1 MFREILT
8 LLKPASL
15 GMRNYLRD
23 PGPGG
28 RVKLASLAIFT
39 LALWAALYLLS
50 IKMLRSF
57 YSVEG
62 FGDILSRKTFSL
74 LWLSGAALLI
84 FSAVISALSSFYLAR
99 DLSLLMAAPVDRES
113 IFWARSWQSLL
124 SSAWMPTVFLT
135 PVFMAFGYAF
145 DASPWYYLLLAPTT
159 LPVVMASAFVS
170 QIAVI
175 LLVNILPARRTR
187 DIMSLLGMLAFVGLY
202 LAFRLLRP
210 EQLVNPDSFQNV
222 AGYLASLR
230 TPTSPMLP
238 TTWATDLLWP
248 LLGGQI
254 ADFKIVN
261 LGLLWVMA
269 MVLGLTASYAAHFL
283 YWAGYN
289 KSQEGA
295 GRQKAGGLLSMAASV
310 IRLARRPEARALW
323 IKDFKI
329 FFRDH
334 TQWSQ
339 LFLLGALM
347 IIYLYNFSVLN
358 LKRYPLQAFFLE
370 NVIAF
375 LNVGL
380 VGLVSATLSLRFAF
394 PSISAEGFSY
404 WYIRSSPMSV
414 GDFMRYKLYFWM
426 TPILAVALVLTWL
439 TNRFLDA
446 APVMSATAFGLTLI
460 LTPGLCSLGVGLGAR
475 FPRFET
481 ENLAQ
486 VPTGYGGLI
495 FMVSSSLSLLA
506 LIGLSAWPVV
516 RYLRIR
522 RRGMAWDMVDVVLI
536 LIMAALVLFL
546 AWQLWRRPYRMGRE
560 ALEVYDEEA
569 RSLDRPETDDP
580 FSEVGNGAKKKGRN
594 RWRSKEKLEGK
605 SSSPPQELL
614 ASRTRQVSPHA
625 DESS

>member
-1 MFREILT
+1 MSEFLA
-8 LLKPASL
+8 LLKPSIFGL
-15 GMRNYLRD
+15 RNYLRD

-28 RVKLASLAIFT
+28 RVKLVSLTIFT
-39 LALWAALYLLS
+39 LAMWAALFFLS
-50 IKMLRSF
+50 IKMIRSF

-62 FGDILSRKTFSL
+62 FGDILAHKTFNL
-74 LWLSGAALLI
+74 LWLSGVALLI
-84 FSAVISALSSFYLAR
+84 FSAIITALSSFYLAR

-113 IFWARSWQSLL
+113 IFWARSLQSLM
-124 SSAWMPTVFLT
+124 SSAWMPVAFLL
-135 PVFMAFGYAF
+135 PVFFAYGYTFG
-145 DASPWYYLLLAPTT
+145 ASPVYFLLLVPAAA
-159 LPVVMASAFVS
+159 PVVLTAGFASQTV
-170 QIAVI
+170 VI
-175 LLVNILPARRTR
+175 LLVNVLPARRTR
-187 DIMSLLGMLAFVGLY
+187 DIMSLLGILAFVALY
-202 LAFRLLRP
+202 MVFRLLRP

-222 AGYLASLR
+222 AGYLASLQ

-248 LLGGQI
+248 LLGGREGDFRTIYLALLWAMAI
-254 ADFKIVN
+254 AS
-261 LGLLWVMA
+261 GLL
-269 MVLGLTASYAAHFL
+269 ASYAAHFL
-283 YWAGYN
+283 YWVGYN

-295 GRQKAGGLLSMAASV
+295 GRQRVGGLLNMVAWGL
-310 IRLARRPEARALW
+310 RLLRRPEQRALA

-370 NVIAF
+370 NTIAF

-404 WYIRSSPMSV
+404 WLIRSSPMSTGEFV
-414 GDFMRYKLYFWM
+414 NYKLRFWLV
-426 TPILAVALVLTWL
+426 PIMGVALVLTWL

-446 APVMSATAFGLTLI
+446 DPVMSATAFVLTLL

-495 FMVSSSLSLLA
+495 FMVSSSISLML

-516 RYLRIR
+516 RYLRIKR
-522 RRGMAWDMVDVVLI
+522 RMLGWGPLEGTLIPLMAILVLI
-536 LIMAALVLFL
+536 L
-546 AWQLWRRPYRMGRE
+546 AWQLWRRPNRMGRE
-560 ALEVYDEEA
+560 ALEVYDEDA
-569 RSLDRPETDDP
+569 RVPEDLRAGEMEDRPK
-580 FSEVGNGAKKKGRN
+580 GNP
-594 RWRSKEKLEGK
+594 KE
-605 SSSPPQELL
+605 SQ
-614 ASRTRQVSPHA
+614 
-625 DESS
+625 